1 MSADLTT
8 LLSKFLEEW
17 YAGTIGSTVAVSR
30 VTATQAGIGTT
41 PTTSVALENPT
52 AATSGATV
60 QMSPRMRWRGTAWDT
75 SASETVDF
83 FAEVLPA
90 TGATPTGTWR
100 LGYSLNGGAVT
111 YPLTVTSDGMLNA
124 LNHIF
129 TTGNVYTGPSNGNG
143 FIFGSGAWAKF
154 LNAGA
159 DALVN
164 LTNNAGTAGF
174 GLDVSTDAVMQI
186 RTRAQTGYATVDALL
201 YKVETATIGV
211 GAGSTAV
218 IGKLAGT
225 GPATAAQ
232 NGWMNFV
239 DSAGANVWVPTW
251 K

>member
-1 MSADLTT
+1 MANSVFLNLAGNLTQPIPAT
-8 LLSKFLEEW
+8 FS
-17 YAGTIGSTVAVSR
+17 GTGL
-30 VTATQAGIGTT
+30 GTT
-41 PTTSVALENPT
+41 STNGIVLQNTT

-60 QMSPRMRWRGTAWDT
+60 QISPRLLWRGTAWDT

-90 TGATPTGTWR
+90 TAATPTGTWR

-111 YPLTVTSDGMLNA
+111 YPFRVGSDGQ
-124 LNHIF
+124 
-129 TTGNVYTGPSNGNG
+129 VY
-143 FIFGSGAWAKF
+143 I
-154 LNAGA
+154 
-159 DALVN
+159 
-164 LTNNAGTAGF
+164 LTNAQVTNDVIIGLGASGIVWNAQAKIYSPGTSQLNFTDTGKVAGI
-174 GLDVSTDAVMQI
+174 GVDVATDAVLKV